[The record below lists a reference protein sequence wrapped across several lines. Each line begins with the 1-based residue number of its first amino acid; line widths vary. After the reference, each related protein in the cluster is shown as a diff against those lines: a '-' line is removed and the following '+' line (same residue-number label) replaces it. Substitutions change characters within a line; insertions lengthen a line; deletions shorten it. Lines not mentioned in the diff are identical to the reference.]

1 MGDAQKIGRISSQ
14 LEGSTRKSTSGN
26 NMEYV
31 SYISIMMHFELSF
44 EDNMET
50 MDELQVFLFKVMFL
64 QTIECP

>member
-1 MGDAQKIGRISSQ
+1 MGDAQKIGRFSSQ

-50 MDELQVFLFKVMFL
+50 MDELKVFLFKVMFL